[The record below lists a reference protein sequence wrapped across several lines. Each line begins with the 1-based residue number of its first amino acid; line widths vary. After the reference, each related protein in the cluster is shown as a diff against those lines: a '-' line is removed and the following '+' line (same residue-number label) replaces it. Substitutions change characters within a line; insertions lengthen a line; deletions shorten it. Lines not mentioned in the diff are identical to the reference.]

1 MSARARHRL
10 RNTARIA
17 GFLALYA
24 VGVVYSLRFI
34 AAPGQVPLYWPAA
47 GLALALAVLWGWRWT
62 PLVPLAM
69 WLSHRWIATGPDD
82 FLPWSL
88 FGTFLGTLAGGWLV
102 HRNSNVR
109 PGSVR
114 YGFLVMIGGVV
125 MVLLSVGIGSFGIWL
140 GDMATWEELLP
151 MQLRWSLAELLGVAS
166 VTPALLLA
174 ADWFERRRL
183 GKRQPRAAGVGEG
196 LLWNI
201 SLVASF
207 LLMAWGMSLSR
218 DFALGLTCLPLTVM
232 LWAALRFTP
241 LRTAISVLLTV
252 ALIAGFAGLGL
263 AGFRAAQGT
272 LEVAILLLYLCL
284 IAILPIVLAMT
295 VDEHRAGVRRLLRRA
310 STDPLSGL
318 PNRGEFEAQVRLA
331 LRDPTNVPLAL
342 AYLDLDNLKLVNDTA
357 SHEVGDALIREV
369 AASLRAQMRPD
380 DLLGHLGGDEF
391 VVLLHNAT
399 PTIARERAQALL
411 NAVENSHQ
419 AVGGEQFGT
428 TASIGLVPF
437 QPEQVEFAEVLS
449 QADAACF
456 NAKELGGNRI
466 SMAGVGGSASSD
478 PASGMR
484 WTVRIREA
492 LQQHSFLLY
501 AQSIAPLHPAME
513 TGAHFELLL
522 RMRDSRGGTP
532 HLPDRFIPAAERFQL
547 AVRIDREVVRLAL
560 ERLESQPTAAG
571 SVAMCAINLSAAT
584 LNDEGFVG
592 FVSERLHRSDFPAER
607 LCFEITETS
616 AMRDPARAQRVIN
629 DLRSLGC
636 RFALDDFGTGFC
648 SFGHLRALDVDFIKI
663 DGSFVRDMQVSPL
676 SSEIVSSITRIAH
689 LLDKRTIAEHTE
701 TESVCRTLTALG
713 VDYAQG
719 FAIDRPQPFES
730 YLAALTLPPVA
741 TQASAVAAPD
751 TPRI

>member
-1 MSARARHRL
+1 MMGTRL
-10 RNTARIA
+10 RLGVRNAARIA
-17 GFLALYA
+17 GFLAVYGA
-24 VGVVYSLRFI
+24 GVVYSLQFI
-34 AAPGQVPLYWPAA
+34 AAPGDVPLYWPAA
-47 GLALALAVLWGWRWT
+47 GLALALAVLWGWRWA
-62 PLVPLAM
+62 PLVPIAM
-69 WLSHRWIATGPDD
+69 WLSHWWIATGPDT
-82 FLPWSL
+82 FLPWSML
-88 FGTFLGTLAGGWLV
+88 GAFLGVLAASWVV
-102 HRNSNVR
+102 HRDPALR
-109 PGSVR
+109 PGTVR
-114 YGFLVMIGGVV
+114 YGFQVLMGGAL
-125 MVLLSVGIGSFGIWL
+125 MVLLSVGIGSIAIWQ
-140 GDMATWEELLP
+140 GDRASWAELLS
-151 MQLRWSLAELLGVAS
+151 MQLRWSLAEVLGVAS

-174 ADWFERRRL
+174 ADWFVRRRM
-183 GKRQPRAAGVGEG
+183 GKRQWRAAGVGEG

-201 SLVASF
+201 ALVTSF

-218 DFALGLTCLPLTVM
+218 DFALGLTSLPLTVM
-232 LWAALRFTP
+232 LWSALRFTP
-241 LRTAISVLLTV
+241 LRTAVSVLLTV
-252 ALIAGFAGLGL
+252 ALITGFAGLGL
-263 AGFRAAQGT
+263 AGFHAAQGT

-284 IAILPIVLAMT
+284 IAILPIVLSMT
-295 VDEHRAGVRRLLRRA
+295 VDEHRAGARRLLRRA

-318 PNRGEFEAQVRLA
+318 PNRGEFEAQVRRA

-369 AASLRAQMRPD
+369 AVSLNAQMRPG

-411 NAVENSHQ
+411 HAVENSHQ

-456 NAKELGGNRI
+456 NAKELGGDRI
-466 SMAGVGGSASSD
+466 SMAGVGGNASD

-522 RMRDSRGGTP
+522 RMRDNRGGTP

-547 AVRIDREVVRLAL
+547 SVRIDREVVRLAL
-560 ERLESQPTAAG
+560 ERLESQPIAAG
-571 SVAMCAINLSAAT
+571 GVAMCAINLSAAT
-584 LNDEGFVG
+584 LMDEGFVG

-629 DLRSLGC
+629 ELRSLGC

-676 SSEIVSSITRIAH
+676 AAEVVSSITRIAH
-689 LLDKRTIAEHTE
+689 LLHKRTIAEHTE
-701 TESVCRTLTALG
+701 TKSVCAALTAMG

-730 YLAALTLPPVA
+730 YLAGLGLPP
-741 TQASAVAAPD
+741 TGS
-751 TPRI
+751 